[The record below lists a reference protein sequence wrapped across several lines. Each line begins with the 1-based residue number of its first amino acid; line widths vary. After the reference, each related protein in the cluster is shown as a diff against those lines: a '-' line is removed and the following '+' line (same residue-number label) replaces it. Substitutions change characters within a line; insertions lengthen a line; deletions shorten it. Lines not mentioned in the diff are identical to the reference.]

1 MSAQA
6 PIVEYIRVLRAR
18 ADRYKRLA
26 EGLLD
31 RQMAAEVVACA
42 SELESEIEKLEQRQV
57 ALIDRWAVAPRL
69 IRLERH

>member
-6 PIVEYIRVLRAR
+6 PIADYIRVLRAR

-26 EGLLD
+26 DGLLD

-42 SELESEIEKLEQRQV
+42 NELEDEIEKLEQRQF
-57 ALIDRWAVAPRL
+57 ALLGLSSDARAV
-69 IRLERH
+69 RLERV

>member
-18 ADRYKRLA
+18 AERYKRLA

-31 RQMAAEVVACA
+31 WQMAAEVVACA
-42 SELESEIEKLEQRQV
+42 NELETEIEKLEQRQI

-69 IRLERH
+69 IRLERR